1 MNYQRKSTMQPA
13 SAFKIME
20 MLGYDQRTLERI
32 YYYVEDEGLIKT
44 FALGSTQKCMEQQA
58 GNS

>member
-1 MNYQRKSTMQPA
+1 MQPA

-20 MLGYDQRTLERI
+20 MLGYDQRTLERD
-32 YYYVEDEGLIKT
+32 YYVEDEGLIKT

>member
-20 MLGYDQRTLERI
+20 MLGYDQRTLERD
-32 YYYVEDEGLIKT
+32 YYVEDEGLIKT